1 MDDQGFAYEERK
13 QENPKYNN
21 MRDIEFNKGGGGGGP
36 RAFFS
41 VKTNVYSK
49 ECYSD
54 PNNPGKMI
62 CKETNN
68 MSGYDPLNKENNYN
82 KSKENVYTKEYGS
95 NYNYYQP
102 NKEETMFDKM

>member
-1 MDDQGFAYEERK
+1 MDNRGFAFEQK
-13 QENPKYNN
+13 CQENKLNDMEY
-21 MRDIEFNKGGGGGGP
+21 NKGGGGGPTG
-36 RAFFS
+36 FFS

-68 MSGYDPLNKENNYN
+68 MSGYDPFNREMNYN
-82 KSKENVYTKEYGS
+82 KSKENIYTKDYS
-95 NYNYYQP
+95 NNEGHFQQI
-102 NKEETMFDKM
+102 NKEESILDKM

>member
-1 MDDQGFAYEERK
+1 MDNQGFAFEQRSR
-13 QENPKYNN
+13 ENKLNDMEY
-21 MRDIEFNKGGGGGGP
+21 NKGGGGGGP
-36 RAFFS
+36 RGFFS

-68 MSGYDPLNKENNYN
+68 MSGYDPFNREMNYN
-82 KSKENVYTKEYGS
+82 KSKENIYTKNYS
-95 NYNYYQP
+95 NMGAQYP
-102 NKEETMFDKM
+102 EINKEESIFDKM